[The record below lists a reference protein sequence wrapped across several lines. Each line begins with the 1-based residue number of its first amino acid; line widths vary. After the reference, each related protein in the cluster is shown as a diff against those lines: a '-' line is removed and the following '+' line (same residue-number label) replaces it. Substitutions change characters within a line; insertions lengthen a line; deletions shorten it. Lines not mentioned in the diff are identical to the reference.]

1 MIGDNAKQVLMEDMV
16 KRTLNPRILISK
28 TEKVPQYGDNP
39 LYNKDFFFTS
49 GLYYLKF
56 APSNGPNVKKQ
67 SKFLISCDLFPG
79 KRHRIVSYR
88 MIEDFAKE
96 GDWRFQFLLKWTTL
110 KKEHFDIAVRNI
122 NLAIP
127 FVFKIDEYYKMLT
140 EKNTVTEVDPET
152 GTVTVTAN
160 DWELLREDGM
170 NEAEST
176 RLKHIKDVIWEL
188 PVKIEV

>member
-1 MIGDNAKQVLMEDMV
+1 
-16 KRTLNPRILISK
+16 
-28 TEKVPQYGDNP
+28 
-39 LYNKDFFFTS
+39 
-49 GLYYLKF
+49 
-56 APSNGPNVKKQ
+56 
-67 SKFLISCDLFPG
+67 
-79 KRHRIVSYR
+79 
-88 MIEDFAKE
+88 
-96 GDWRFQFLLKWTTL
+96 
-110 KKEHFDIAVRNI
+110 
-122 NLAIP
+122 
-127 FVFKIDEYYKMLT
+127 MLT